1 MSADAGRETIE
12 LLDQTWRTI
21 AELCDGLDA
30 DGYRT
35 PTDCPGWTVK
45 DMLSHILGTERAL
58 RGEPPPD
65 VVTAGAHVRN
75 ELGRFNE
82 QWVESRRAASG
93 PDVLAEFREVTAA
106 QIVDR
111 RRLAPAALIEI
122 VPTPFGEMPLWRWLD
137 IRLFDSFSHEQD
149 IRRALGKPGNLDGEQ
164 ARRAARRGVDGLPRA
179 VGKAARGRPDG
190 LRVEVVVEGD
200 LGGSWVVVVNDGR
213 GAFSEDE
220 GPIESE
226 LRMDLDT
233 FLRLVWGRVAVS
245 RVENNGRLQ
254 LTGSLDLG
262 RRVAAGLI
270 GVP

>member
-21 AELCDGLDA
+21 AELCDGLDEA
-30 DGYRT
+30 GYRT

-45 DMLSHILGTERAL
+45 DMLSHILGTERTL
-58 RGEPPPD
+58 RGEAPPD
-65 VVTAGAHVRN
+65 VITAGAHVRN

-111 RRLAPAALIEI
+111 RRLAAAALIEV

-137 IRLFDSFSHEQD
+137 IRLFDSFTHEQD

-164 ARRAARRGVDGLPRA
+164 ARRALRRGVDALPRA

-190 LRVEVVVEGD
+190 LRVGVVVEDD

-220 GPIESE
+220 GPLESE

-233 FLRLVWGRVAVS
+233 FLRLLWGRVPVS
-245 RVENNGRLQ
+245 RVEDNGRLR

-262 RRVAAGLI
+262 RRVAAGMI